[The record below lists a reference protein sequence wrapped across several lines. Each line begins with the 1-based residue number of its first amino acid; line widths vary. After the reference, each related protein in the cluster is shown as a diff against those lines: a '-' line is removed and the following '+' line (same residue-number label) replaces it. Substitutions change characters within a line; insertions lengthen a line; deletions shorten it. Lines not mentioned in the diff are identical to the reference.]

1 MLLNLLVSEF
11 LLIYKFNA
19 AFTSGSSNSSSGS
32 LSHYIRKP
40 RIPVSGFTGRAFLAN
55 EKCAYPC
62 INIFLYLYTFSRMV
76 SQAGVV
82 TNEDFEYIVQ
92 AERTAERQN
101 DSLLDDQKEPIQGG
115 KKDGIIRNVRF
126 NSEQDIY
133 VIENG
138 IR

>member
-1 MLLNLLVSEF
+1 M
-11 LLIYKFNA
+11 
-19 AFTSGSSNSSSGS
+19 
-32 LSHYIRKP
+32 
-40 RIPVSGFTGRAFLAN
+40 
-55 EKCAYPC
+55 
-62 INIFLYLYTFSRMV
+62 

-101 DSLLDDQKEPIQGG
+101 DSLLDDQKKPIQGG
-115 KKDGIIRNVRF
+115 KKDGITRNVRF